1 MIYSVFKKIKDCDV
15 GFLKLL
21 LSLSIGIILQMM
33 EQASTTSA
41 ITLHGWGEDIF
52 PKLSW
57 FKRHLV
63 KQAQVMVVGCGALG
77 NEVLKNLALFGVGH
91 LVIVD
96 FDEVEY
102 SNLTRSVLFTHEDAR
117 MGRSKVDAA
126 ASRIR
131 EMNPEVKVTPIR
143 GDIGWQV
150 GLGVIRRM
158 DVVVGCLDNRK
169 ARYLLNR
176 LCMRAGVPWVDG
188 GINGLEGVAKV
199 FVPGKNCYACTLD
212 PLAMKELS
220 RSMSCAS
227 VIRRDIQEERV
238 PTTPVVAS
246 VIGAVQAQEAM
257 KLIHREELEK
267 GELTSLCGKM
277 FYYEGQHLTSRL
289 VGHGA
294 WDDDCPVHECWEE
307 VIPCV
312 LSHRSRVDEWRKWME
327 GQLQTDH
334 FEIVLRNHC
343 WVDYIICREQDERI
357 EVMLPEAE
365 VLGFVERHPKWRY
378 VPTGM
383 FYQHEYR
390 SIGRDFPYGHLT
402 LQELGIPDEDV
413 LHVRT
418 ETQDFYVELAAG
430 IE

>member
-1 MIYSVFKKIKDCDV
+1 MKQENATSV
-15 GFLKLL
+15 
-21 LSLSIGIILQMM
+21 
-33 EQASTTSA
+33 T
-41 ITLHGWGEDIF
+41 TLHEWGEDIF

-57 FKRHLV
+57 FKRHKV
-63 KQAQVMVVGCGALG
+63 EKAQVMVVGCGALG
-77 NEVLKNLALFGVGH
+77 NEVLKNLTLFGVGH

-102 SNLTRSVLFTHEDAR
+102 SNLTRSVLFSHEDAIHS
-117 MGRSKVDAA
+117 RSKVEAA
-126 ASRIR
+126 ACRIR
-131 EMNPEVKVTPIR
+131 EMNPNVKVTPIR
-143 GDIGWQV
+143 GNIGWQV
-150 GLGVIRRM
+150 GLGLIRRM

-188 GINGLEGVAKV
+188 GIEGLEGVAKV
-199 FVPGKNCYACTLD
+199 FVPGKNCYACTLE
-212 PLAMKELS
+212 PHALKELS

-227 VIRRDIQEERV
+227 VIRRNVQAERV

-257 KLIHREELEK
+257 KLIHQEELDR

-289 VGHGA
+289 IAHQA
-294 WDDDCPVHECWEE
+294 WDEDCPVHECWKE
-307 VIPCV
+307 VMPCE
-312 LSHRSRVDEWRKWME
+312 LTHHCRVNELRDWLKER
-327 GQLQTDH
+327 LQNDT
-334 FEIVLRNHC
+334 FEVVLRNHC
-343 WVDYIICREQDERI
+343 WVDYITCREKDEKI

-365 VLGFVERHPKWRY
+365 VQGFVEKHPEWRY
-378 VPTGM
+378 LPTSM

-390 SIGRDFPYGHLT
+390 CIDKNFPYGHLT
-402 LQELGIPDEDV
+402 LQQIGIPEWDV

-418 ETQDFYVELAAG
+418 KTEDFYVELSSVQ
-430 IE
+430 